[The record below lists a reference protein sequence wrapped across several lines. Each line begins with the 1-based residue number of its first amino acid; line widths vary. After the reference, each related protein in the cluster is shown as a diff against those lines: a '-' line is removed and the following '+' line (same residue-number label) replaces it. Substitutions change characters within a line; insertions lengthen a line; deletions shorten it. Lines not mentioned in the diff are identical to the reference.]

1 MSEAM
6 MSKDMRS
13 AAKRFATIV
22 CMAAA
27 AFLLPACSNES
38 SNKVA
43 SKDDHVG
50 EKPGAHGH
58 EKPGEHADEKGGHG
72 AEAKAGGPLKLTDA
86 QINQAGITVEQIAET
101 SVQDAVTLTAT
112 IQPDQDR
119 IAHVAARVPGRIVRV
134 SATLGQ
140 RVSRGQTLA
149 VLDSLEIGEAR
160 SVHRQARS
168 EVSLAQADF
177 ERYERLYKEQI
188 VPQKEWL
195 RARAQLEKSQS
206 ALRAASE
213 KLKLLGASPDGQ
225 GSVFPVSAPFAGIV
239 IEKKAVVGELA
250 EPQDMLFTVADL
262 STVWIE
268 ANLFEQDLGRVK
280 VGSDAVVSVAAYPNE
295 TFRGKLSYISNTM
308 DKETR
313 TARARIEVP
322 NPGEKLK
329 LDMFATV
336 VLQTETATKGL
347 VVPQD
352 AVVII
357 DNKPS
362 VYVEHSGGFE
372 ARPVELG
379 DKLQGRV
386 VLKSG
391 VKPGDLVVVGGAYEL
406 KARQLKS
413 QLGSGHAH

>member
-1 MSEAM
+1 MSR
-6 MSKDMRS
+6 DMKS
-13 AAKRFATIV
+13 AARRVAAIL

-27 AFLLPACSNES
+27 AFLLPACSGGEDDE
-38 SNKVA
+38 A
-43 SKDDHVG
+43 APKDPHAG
-50 EKPGAHGH
+50 EKAGAY
-58 EKPGEHADEKGGHG
+58 ADEKDGHG
-72 AEAKAGGPLKLTDA
+72 KEEKAGGPLKLTDA
-86 QINQAGITVEQIAET
+86 QINQAGINVEQIAET

-112 IQPDQDR
+112 IQPNQDR

-134 SATLGQ
+134 NATLGQ

-168 EVSLAQADF
+168 EVALAQADF
-177 ERYERLYKEQI
+177 ARYERLYKEQI

-195 RARAQLEKSQS
+195 RARSQLEKSQS
-206 ALRAASE
+206 ALSAASE
-213 KLKLLGASPDGQ
+213 KLKLLGASPEGQ
-225 GSVFPVSAPFAGIV
+225 GSVFPVSAPFAGII

-250 EPQDMLFTVADL
+250 EPKDMLFTVADL
-262 STVWIE
+262 RTVWIE

-391 VKPGDLVVVGGAYEL
+391 VKPGDLVVVDGAYEL